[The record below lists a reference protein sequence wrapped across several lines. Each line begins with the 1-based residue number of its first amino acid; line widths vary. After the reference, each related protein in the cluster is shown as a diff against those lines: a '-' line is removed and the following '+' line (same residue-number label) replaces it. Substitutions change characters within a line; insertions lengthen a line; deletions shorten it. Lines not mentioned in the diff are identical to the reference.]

1 MLCHQLKLKV
11 RIRND
16 PIKLVLEYTI
26 WIWRVVGGNLSL
38 YCQGV
43 LLLVP
48 LSANLWRNPKP
59 GSTWEGEPEC
69 GETSVLCPLAEA
81 VTTGRRYGEGVL
93 LILPAQAAAQDET
106 HGQKLLALL
115 LDFWK
120 AWVVTRRW
128 CPARGLAQC
137 MPFSCWWPSLLSC
150 ILHFISLLSTHLV
163 YGDHLDQFP
172 LFLAQQIR
180 TVLSIALCLSYRH
193 SGFYAWAGF
202 SLWDCLWELESLT
215 QLTCQSL
222 WVIMACVLSI
232 TLDFILDSHMILNI
246 ISFNFCN
253 IPHYVLI

>member
-1 MLCHQLKLKV
+1 MDLKGGGRESISLLSGCPTSCTPLCKPMEKPKAWEHLGGGA
-11 RIRND
+11 
-16 PIKLVLEYTI
+16 
-26 WIWRVVGGNLSL
+26 RVWGNLCALSPGWGSDNREEVWGGCATHSACTGCSTGWDTWAEAAGSSL
-38 YCQGV
+38 GLLEGMGSNQEVVPSSRPGTV
-43 LLLVP
+43 HALLLLV
-48 LSANLWRNPKP
+48 
-59 GSTWEGEPEC
+59 T
-69 GETSVLCPLAEA
+69 
-81 VTTGRRYGEGVL
+81 
-93 LILPAQAAAQDET
+93 
-106 HGQKLLALL
+106 
-115 LDFWK
+115 
-120 AWVVTRRW
+120 
-128 CPARGLAQC
+128 
-137 MPFSCWWPSLLSC
+137 SLLSC